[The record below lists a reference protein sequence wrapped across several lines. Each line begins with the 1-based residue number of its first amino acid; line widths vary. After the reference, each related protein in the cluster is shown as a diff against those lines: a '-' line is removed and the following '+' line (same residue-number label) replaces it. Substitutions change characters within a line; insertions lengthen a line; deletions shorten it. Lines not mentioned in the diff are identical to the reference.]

1 MRSQLRQLRRRV
13 RSRGSVGRSSG
24 ARCVGRGARRSRSFA
39 TAPAH
44 MEHFEAL
51 QALLNE
57 TDYVGLAGGDHAI
70 YHAAPSNCIRRT
82 HTSTIAQSQLH
93 I

>member
-1 MRSQLRQLRRRV
+1 MRSQLRQLRRRA
-13 RSRGSVGRSSG
+13 RSRGSVGQSPG
-24 ARCVGRGARRSRSFA
+24 ACVGRGARRSRSFA

-57 TDYVGLAGGDHAI
+57 TDYVGLAGGDHAV
-70 YHAAPSNCIRRT
+70 YHAVAETQIGKS
-82 HTSTIAQSQLH
+82 LH
-93 I
+93 IAVFFND